1 VIHVLIDMDKMVG
14 KDFESG
20 LASLKAIAER

>member
-1 VIHVLIDMDKMVG
+1 MDFDRLIG

-20 LASLKAIAER
+20 LASLKRIAER